1 MLHIRRQQLAIT
13 VPRLFNEEVS
23 MPMPASNKRGDQDQ
37 QEFVMIWLSILT
49 TVLVLVIAGFVG
61 IVF

>member
-1 MLHIRRQQLAIT
+1 
-13 VPRLFNEEVS
+13 

-37 QEFVMIWLSILT
+37 QEFMMIWLSILT